1 MIKVITGPP
10 CSGKSTYIREHAAP
24 GDLIVDYDDIVEA
37 LGGKRYEA
45 DGLIRDAAVAA
56 RKSAIMSAMGGETDA
71 WIVDTVHKEKFS
83 EDEEVIELDPGQD
96 ICIERAKAD
105 ERPQSTFDGIEAWY
119 SGKKGNTMEKL
130 YKSFDI
136 KADEGTGT
144 ITGYFSTYDQ
154 IPDSYGDVVA
164 PGAFTETIKAR
175 EETGHPFP
183 LCWNHDLDQI
193 IGKVDSIEDTEKGP
207 LMTASFFDTP
217 LAQEKREI
225 VKSGVVYQ
233 FSFAFGIQD
242 QGTITLEDGT
252 KANELRKLD
261 LYEVSIVPIPANQN
275 AVMTE
280 VKAEEVEEKAEELT
294 VAKVH
299 VQVVPEI
306 DEKELELLKDAME
319 KANANII
326 DIKSGRRNSKADADK
341 LEQAIALIQDV
352 LGQLDDTE
360 EPEPEDGEDDVK
372 ANGAPEEPEP
382 QSNPRK
388 DALLEVIT
396 KYNKE
401 IDYES

>member
-1 MIKVITGPP
+1 MQLHDRGGDHVLIRVVTGPP

-56 RKSAIMSAMGGETDA
+56 RKSAITSAMGGETDA
-71 WIVDTVHKEKFS
+71 WIVDTVHKEQFS

-105 ERPQSTFDGIEAWY
+105 GRPQSTFDGIEAWY
-119 SGKKGNTMEKL
+119 SGRKGNTMEKL

-136 KADEGTGT
+136 KADESAGT
-144 ITGYFSTYDQ
+144 ITGYFSTYDP

-233 FSFAFGIQD
+233 FSFAYGIED

-275 AVMTE
+275 AVMTD
-280 VKAEEVEEKAEELT
+280 VKADEPETKEPEVEE
-294 VAKVH
+294 
-299 VQVVPEI
+299 
-306 DEKELELLKDAME
+306 
-319 KANANII
+319 
-326 DIKSGRRNSKADADK
+326 KSGRRNSKADADK